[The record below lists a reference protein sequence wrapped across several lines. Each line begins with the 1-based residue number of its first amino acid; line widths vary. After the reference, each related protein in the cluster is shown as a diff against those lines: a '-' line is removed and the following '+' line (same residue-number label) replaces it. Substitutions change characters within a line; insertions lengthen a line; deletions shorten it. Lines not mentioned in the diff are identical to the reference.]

1 MDEDRLQKENLT
13 ARIRWLMLAR
23 VAIITFL
30 LGMAAFGELKGMA
43 LFPERSLSF
52 YYVIIVTVYSL
63 SFFYLFVLYLSK
75 NIQINAYIQTICD
88 AALIT
93 YLVYVTGGTLSI
105 YSVFYNLVVIY
116 SVLFLG
122 RGGAIIIASVCSI
135 FYGVLLD
142 LEYYGL
148 INPLYVT
155 IGDYPIQAGYVFSRI
170 FTHILSFYMT
180 AFLASFVVEQERKAR
195 AMLAEKE
202 SAFEQLDL
210 LHRSIVESANLGI
223 LTINLSGKIKSFNKA
238 AQEITDYAFADVEG
252 KSLFEILPIY
262 ADMPAKRVAFQTPAE
277 NRFEVVFQ
285 TKKDRKVILGC
296 SVSPLK
302 NSKGERIGDILIFQ
316 DLTSIKKMEEIYEK
330 SRRMALI
337 GEMAARLAHEIRNPL
352 ASISGSIQVLSR
364 SLYLPHSDER
374 LMRIILRGK
383 EQLESFMKDFL
394 LLARPTPGSPEII
407 DSREIME
414 EVLDALQY
422 GQDWHEGIEIRKSL
436 AENVFIYANRSEIRQ
451 VIWNLLLNA
460 LQAMPAEGALTV
472 KTKKKSF
479 AEFPDGLEILVSDTG
494 CGIEEKE
501 LEKVFEPFYT
511 TKEQGT
517 GLGLAIVNRV
527 VESIKGKIKIS
538 SEMGRGTSF
547 LLYLPALADNRD
559 FLERGNG

>member
-1 MDEDRLQKENLT
+1 MDEHRLQKENRT

-30 LGMAAFGELKGMA
+30 LGMATFSELKGMA

-52 YYVIIVTVYSL
+52 YYVIILTVYGL
-63 SFFYLFVLYLSK
+63 SFFYLFLLYLSK
-75 NIQINAYIQTICD
+75 NIQINAYIQAICD
-88 AALIT
+88 VALIT

-105 YSVFYNLVVIY
+105 YSVFYNLVIIY

-135 FYGVLLD
+135 FYGALLD

-148 INPLYVT
+148 INPLYET
-155 IGDYPIQAGYVFSRI
+155 ISDYPLQAGYVFSRI
-170 FTHILSFYMT
+170 FTHILSFYVT
-180 AFLASFVVEQERKAR
+180 AFLASFVVEQERKVR
-195 AMLAEKE
+195 ALLAEKE

-252 KSLFEILPIY
+252 KSLSEILPIY
-262 ADMPAKRVAFQTPAE
+262 ADMQAKRDAFQTPAE

-302 NSKGERIGDILIFQ
+302 NNKGERIGDILIFQ

-330 SRRMALI
+330 SRRMAFI
-337 GEMAARLAHEIRNPL
+337 GEMAACLAHEIRNPL
-352 ASISGSIQVLSR
+352 ASISGSIQVWSR

-394 LLARPTPGSPEII
+394 LLARPTPGSPEMI

-436 AENVFIYANRSEIRQ
+436 AEYVFIYANRSEIRQ

-460 LQAMPAEGALTV
+460 LQSMPVKGALTV
-472 KTKKKSF
+472 KTEKKSF
-479 AEFPDGLEILVSDTG
+479 ADYPDGLEILVSDTG

-527 VESIKGKIKIS
+527 VESIKGKITIS
-538 SEMGRGTSF
+538 SEMGRGTTF
-547 LLYLPALADNRD
+547 LLYLPALKDNRN